1 MDISDRIES
10 QEPCVAI
17 PAHLVFAFEEWIAEQ
32 IRQACDRHDDPENQH
47 SVIEAV
53 HVRDAF
59 VAGSLTPRQTAELAD
74 GAAGWLAPQ
83 WPKKTREADEV
94 ERLVGATR
102 ELLELRDR
110 ARAVASNSDNIPQVV
125 AIDAGLREVLRAQSL
140 LVLAFNH
147 HRFEDVCDLEPAM
160 LLGAASI
167 FRDAMVVL
175 DTIGWLA
182 TGQTATVEIAITPGH
197 LAQLQRLRSD
207 VATRI
212 LDRLDSRED
221 LTDPDDLAEADEAIA
236 ADRLTAHGLL
246 QLLLSCKPEA

>member
-10 QEPCVAI
+10 EVPGVAI
-17 PAHLVFAFEEWIAEQ
+17 PAHLVFAFEEWIAQQ
-32 IRQACDRHDDPENQH
+32 IRAACDRHDSPENQG

-74 GAAGWLAPQ
+74 GAASWLAPQ
-83 WPKKTREADEV
+83 WPTSTGEADEV
-94 ERLVGATR
+94 ERLVAATR
-102 ELLELRDR
+102 ELLELRDH
-110 ARAVASNSDNIPQVV
+110 ATALASNSDNISRVV
-125 AIDAGLREVLRAQSL
+125 TVGPGLREILRSQSL
-140 LVLAFNH
+140 LVLEFDH
-147 HRFEDVCDLEPAM
+147 HRFEDVCDLGPAA

-167 FRDAMVVL
+167 FRDALAVL

-182 TGQTATVEIAITPGH
+182 TEQTATVEVAITPGH

-207 VATRI
+207 VAMRI

-221 LTDPDDLAEADEAIA
+221 LAESDDLAEADEAIA

-246 QLLLSCKPEA
+246 QLLQSCKPEA